1 MRRSDHGELPVAARP
16 CRAGVPNAEPVA
28 GAPAV
33 PRSGAAPSPDDI
45 GSVLSSAHHAV
56 DAVARIAIEGR
67 EAARAAAADHR
78 LYVPT
83 RLAPEE
89 WDIPYPYSPAP
100 DSLADE
106 LLITYDTA
114 IEAGKH
120 AVAVLDDLA
129 VAMGTPSHILG
140 TAREAS
146 ASQLSP
152 PSPASG
158 NPAEQGGDI
167 QQPDTLPQ
175 PRPLG
180 RVLHDL
186 QISEPR
192 TLLRAAA
199 IDQAA
204 HELTAAA
211 QAQRRAAA
219 RDVPGRTVHGDCQ
232 QPSARRSRA
241 MPIQGR
247 PNVRSSQ

>member
-1 MRRSDHGELPVAARP
+1 M
-16 CRAGVPNAEPVA
+16 
-28 GAPAV
+28 
-33 PRSGAAPSPDDI
+33 PRSGTAPSPDDI
-45 GSVLSSAHHAV
+45 GSVLSAAHHAV

-67 EAARAAAADHR
+67 EAAADHR

-129 VAMGTPSHILG
+129 AAMGTPSHILG

-146 ASQLSP
+146 AGQLSP

-175 PRPLG
+175 PGPLG

-204 HELTAAA
+204 HELTAEAKA

-232 QPSARRSRA
+232 QPSSRRSRA
-241 MPIQGR
+241 MPKQGR

>member
-1 MRRSDHGELPVAARP
+1 MRRSDHGELP
-16 CRAGVPNAEPVA
+16 A

-33 PRSGAAPSPDDI
+33 PRSGTAPSPDDI
-45 GSVLSSAHHAV
+45 GSVLSAAHHAV

-67 EAARAAAADHR
+67 EAAADHR

-129 VAMGTPSHILG
+129 AAMGTPSHILG

-146 ASQLSP
+146 AGQLSP

-175 PRPLG
+175 PGPLG

-204 HELTAAA
+204 HELTAEAKA

-232 QPSARRSRA
+232 QPSSRRSRA
-241 MPIQGR
+241 MPKQGR